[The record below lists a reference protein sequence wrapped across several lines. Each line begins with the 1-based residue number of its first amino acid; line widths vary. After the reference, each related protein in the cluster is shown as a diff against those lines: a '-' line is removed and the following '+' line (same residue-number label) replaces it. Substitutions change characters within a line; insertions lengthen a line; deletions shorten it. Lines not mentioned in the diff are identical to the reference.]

1 MHMQTKRRRPQ
12 SGAVVRTVETDD
24 RLIDF
29 SYEGVAVMPRFG
41 MGRATLA

>member
-1 MHMQTKRRRPQ
+1 MHVQTKRRRPQ

-29 SYEGVAVMPRFG
+29 SYEGVPLMPCFG
-41 MGRATLA
+41 TARATVA